1 MMSDGRRQ
9 SKRLQMDEAIGS
21 DVIWMKPEEMTSRG
35 GLSFVGT
42 DELLRPV

>member
-1 MMSDGRRQ
+1 MSDGRSQ
-9 SKRLQMDEAIGS
+9 SKRPQMGDAIRS

-35 GLSFVGT
+35 GLSFVGN